1 MNLLAKRA
9 RTIGVLLPQIARNL
23 RIAALVDRVRQGL
36 TLAQLTVLL
45 ILKDAREETMSMGEI
60 AHELGVSFPTAS
72 GLVDRLSREGLAT
85 RLASDSDRR
94 IVLVHLTANGKAV
107 LRRMLRLL
115 DDLLMRLL
123 ADMGEA
129 EQESF
134 VEAVDRVFGLSQ
146 LIRDEEKQIAAV
158 P

>member
-1 MNLLAKRA
+1 M
-9 RTIGVLLPQIARNL
+9 GDIAR
-23 RIAALVDRVRQGL
+23 
-36 TLAQLTVLL
+36 
-45 ILKDAREETMSMGEI
+45 
-60 AHELGVSFPTAS
+60 ELGVSLPTAS

-146 LIRDEEKQIAAV
+146 LIRDEEKQIATV
-158 P
+158 S

>member
-158 P
+158 S

>member
-9 RTIGVLLPQIARNL
+9 RTIGVLLPQITRNL

-36 TLAQLTVLL
+36 TLAQLTILL

-60 AHELGVSFPTAS
+60 ARELGVSLPTAS

-94 IVLVHLTANGKAV
+94 IVLVHLNANGKAV
-107 LRRMLRLL
+107 LGRMLRLL

-123 ADMGEA
+123 GDMGEA

-158 P
+158 S

>member
-1 MNLLAKRA
+1 MNLLAERA
-9 RTIGVLLPQIARNL
+9 RTIGVLLPQITRNL
-23 RIAALVDRVRQGL
+23 RIASLVDRVRQGL
-36 TLAQLTVLL
+36 TLAQLTILL

-60 AHELGVSFPTAS
+60 ARELGVSLPTAS

-94 IVLVHLTANGKAV
+94 IVLVHLNANGKAV

-123 ADMGEA
+123 GDMGEE

-134 VEAVDRVFGLSQ
+134 VAAVDRVFGLSQ

-158 P
+158 S

>member
-1 MNLLAKRA
+1 MDLLAKRA

-23 RIAALVDRVRQGL
+23 RIAALVDSVRQGL
-36 TLAQLTVLL
+36 TLAQLTILL

-72 GLVDRLSREGLAT
+72 GLVDRITREGLAT

-94 IVLVHLTANGKAV
+94 VVLVRLTANGKAV

-115 DDLLMRLL
+115 DDLLVRLL
-123 ADMGEA
+123 ADMSET

-134 VEAVDRVFGLSQ
+134 AEAVERVFGLSQ
-146 LIRDEEKQIAAV
+146 LIRDEE
-158 P
+158 

>member
-123 ADMGEA
+123 TDMGEA

-158 P
+158 S

>member
-23 RIAALVDRVRQGL
+23 RIASLVDRVRQGL
-36 TLAQLTVLL
+36 TLAQLTILL

-60 AHELGVSFPTAS
+60 ARELGVSLPTAS

-158 P
+158 S